1 MKNNKPLRLLAGGA
15 GIILI
20 ILLLI
25 LTMSLTGNPISKV
38 LATRTA
44 DKYVEDNYSDQGF
57 IRDETYYNFK
67 FTSYAVEYYKGNSK
81 DIHFNIET
89 DYLGRLNY
97 DGYQEA
103 VLSKWNT
110 RMRLNDEF
118 NDYVEKLLRDNLD
131 YDYNMINADNLND
144 ENSENLS
151 KLEID
156 MVFDFQNIA
165 LDHYLTIYIYE
176 ENRTLEKVEEVILEV
191 DDLMEEYN
199 LDISRYSIILE
210 EPRDEND
217 IMGENLGVFEFPKEY
232 IDSENLPERL
242 KEFYMHN

>member
-89 DYLGRLNY
+89 DYLGRINY
-97 DGYQEA
+97 DGYEEA

-110 RMRLNDEF
+110 RMRLNDEL
-118 NDYVEKLLRDNLD
+118 NDHVEKLLRDNLN
-131 YDYNMINADNLND
+131 YDYNMINVDNLGD
-144 ENSENLS
+144 DDENLS
-151 KLEID
+151 ALEID
-156 MVFDFQNIA
+156 MVFDFQDLPLNK
-165 LDHYLTIYIYE
+165 YLSIYIYE
-176 ENRTLEKVEEVILEV
+176 EERSWGKVEEIILEV
-191 DDLMEEYN
+191 DDLMEENN
-199 LDISRYSIILE
+199 LDITRYSIILE
-210 EPRDEND
+210 EAMDDESH
-217 IMGENLGVFEFPKEY
+217 IGESLGVFEFPKSY
-232 IDSENLPERL
+232 IDSKDLLEKL
-242 KEFYMHN
+242 KEYSIHN